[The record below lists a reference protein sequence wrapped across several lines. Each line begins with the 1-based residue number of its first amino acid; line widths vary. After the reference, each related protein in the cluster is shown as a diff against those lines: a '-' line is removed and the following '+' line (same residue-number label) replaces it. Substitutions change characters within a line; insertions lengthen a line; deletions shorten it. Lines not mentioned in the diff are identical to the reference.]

1 MRITRPSLGAQ
12 CDLDGHM
19 EMMYEDHQTFI
30 RSSASNSLMV
40 NKEMTEKIL
49 THALEI
55 ISLLTGEVSLLQQ
68 LTNTIKI
75 IETKDKKMME
85 RILSHTQEIIHL
97 LTGEVHIKCD
107 DVAVYF
113 SMEEWEY
120 IAGHKQL
127 YNDVMMENRQTLRM
141 LGIPVNKSSGIQD
154 ESLDTVYDEE
164 EGEMDDQDHQ
174 QVVISSDHFTDSDKV
189 APSVLSEFDQ
199 EEETNMRIPREIKEE
214 DIPVN
219 ISEGILSKLDQEEET
234 NVRSPQQ
241 IKEEEIPININE
253 GLHSGNME
261 TISVIKEEE
270 DERDDQDI
278 QQVEIYSGLHDEN
291 METVSVLKED
301 ERDEKG
307 ILQMMIHSDIC
318 AGSDRV
324 NSLILPKLYQEEETN
339 VSRQQIKEEEIP
351 VSISE
356 DGSKIWNTLEENHI
370 SLSLTQCVLEDFSI
384 SNSYL
389 DSKPI
394 TFTGQ
399 KAFAC
404 SECGKCFSQST
415 TLNLHKRTHTGE
427 KPFVCSECGKC
438 FSQSTSLNRHMRTHT
453 GEKPFACSECG
464 KCFSQASILNR
475 HMITHT
481 GEKPFVCSE
490 CGKCFNIAQSLKLH
504 MRTHTGERP
513 FACSECGKC
522 FSQATHLQLHMRTH
536 TGEKPFAC
544 TECGKYFSRATNLK
558 KHKKTHTA

>member
-1 MRITRPSLGAQ
+1 
-12 CDLDGHM
+12 M